1 MFDAGMRWFCAQS
14 GHFPD
19 PRPPP
24 HTHTHTHLWLLLL
37 FQKYTNFAF
46 YITQKKNYNF
56 ILIYTYF
63 DGKREWVELSID
75 KLFKHPLGGG
85 GGGGVFQP
93 LCTISSIY
101 SLYGCSPQT
110 QKHLLEGFP
119 RDSFLA
125 PNFGGGAIFYLFLFR
140 TKNQREREW
149 PKNTHTKTIKTALD
163 QRRYDNNKKKTV
175 SG

>member
-1 MFDAGMRWFCAQS
+1 MFDAGMRWFCAKS

-19 PRPPP
+19 PRDPHA
-24 HTHTHTHLWLLLL
+24 HTHTHTHLWLLL

-56 ILIYTYF
+56 ISIYTYF

-85 GGGGVFQP
+85 GGVGGVFQP

-110 QKHLLEGFP
+110 QKHLLEGFS

-125 PNFGGGAIFYLFLFR
+125 PNFGGGEGAIFYLFLYFGRR
-140 TKNQREREW
+140 TSERESDR
-149 PKNTHTKTIKTALD
+149 KTHT
-163 QRRYDNNKKKTV
+163 Q
-175 SG
+175 SQ